1 MQLNFNSY
9 FWPGVKQFKKALSFM
24 EILHNFSLKKYNTFG
39 IEAKA
44 KQFVAVHSAGD
55 LTTILQEN
63 KSHKKFILGGG
74 SNMLL
79 TKDIDALVV
88 HIDLKGKEI
97 IKENDDFVW
106 IESQAG
112 ENWHEFVLWT
122 IDQNFGGLEN
132 MSLIPGNVGTTPI
145 QNIGAYGAEVKDT
158 FVSCEAMAIE
168 NQEIKTFI
176 KEECH
181 FGYRESIFKNKAKDQ
196 YVITS
201 VIFKLTKRNHKI
213 NTSYGDIIAELAK
226 NNPEASGQNPTLK
239 EVSNAVIA
247 IRQSKLPDPKELG
260 NSGSFFKNPILLKS
274 DFEKIHQQFPE
285 MKYFD
290 ISETEVKV
298 PAGWLI
304 EQAGFKGK
312 RFGDA
317 GIHKNQALVLVNYGN
332 ATGQEILNVAK
343 DIQATIF
350 KTFGIHIEAE
360 VNVI

>member
-1 MQLNFNSY
+1 MHDSTMQ
-9 FWPGVKQFKKALSFM
+9 KALSFM
-24 EILHNFSLKKYNTFG
+24 EIQHNFSLKKYNTFG

-44 KQFVAVHSAGD
+44 KQFVAIHSVQE
-55 LTTILQEN
+55 LKNVLQEN
-63 KSHKKFILGGG
+63 KATQKFILGGG

-79 TKDIDALVV
+79 TKDIDALVI
-88 HIDLKGKEI
+88 HIDLKGKKI

-106 IESQAG
+106 VECQAG
-112 ENWHEFVLWT
+112 ESWHEFVLWT
-122 IDQNFGGLEN
+122 IDQNFGALEN
-132 MSLIPGNVGTTPI
+132 MSLIPGNIGTTPV
-145 QNIGAYGAEVKDT
+145 QNIGAYGTEIKDT
-158 FVSCEAMAIE
+158 FVSCEAMTIAS
-168 NQEIKTFI
+168 QEMKTFT

-181 FGYRESIFKNKAKDQ
+181 FGYRESIFKNEVKNQ
-196 YVITS
+196 YIITS
-201 VIFKLTKRNHKI
+201 VVFKLTKTNHKI
-213 NTSYGDIIAELAK
+213 NTSYGDISVELARK
-226 NNPEASGQNPTLK
+226 NITNPTLK
-239 EVSNAVIA
+239 DVSNAVIT
-247 IRQSKLPDPKELG
+247 IRKSKLPDPKQLG

-274 DFEKIHQQFPE
+274 DFQKIHQQFPE

-332 ATGQEILNVAK
+332 ATGQEILNVSK
-343 DIQATIF
+343 DIQQTIF
-350 KTFGIHIEAE
+350 KMFGIHIEAE

>member
-1 MQLNFNSY
+1 
-9 FWPGVKQFKKALSFM
+9 M
-24 EILHNFSLKKYNTFG
+24 EIQTNFSLKNYNTFG

-44 KQFVAVHSAGD
+44 KLFVAVHSIAE
-55 LTTILQEN
+55 LKTVLEEN
-63 KSHKKFILGGG
+63 KSQKKFILGGG

-79 TKDIDALVV
+79 TQDIDALVIHV
-88 HIDLKGKEI
+88 DLKGKKI
-97 IKENDDFVW
+97 IKDDDNFVW
-106 IESQAG
+106 VESQAG

-132 MSLIPGNVGTTPI
+132 MSLIPGNVGTTPV
-145 QNIGAYGAEVKDT
+145 QNIGAYGTEIKDT

-168 NQEIKTFI
+168 NQKTKTFS
-176 KEECH
+176 KDECH
-181 FGYRESIFKNKAKDQ
+181 FGYRESVFKNEVKDQ
-196 YVITS
+196 YIITS
-201 VIFKLTKRNHKI
+201 VVFKLTKRNHKI
-213 NTSYGDIIAELAK
+213 NISYGDIAAQLSNK
-226 NNPEASGQNPTLK
+226 NIQIPTLK
-239 EVSNAVIA
+239 DVSDAVIA
-247 IRQSKLPDPKELG
+247 IRTSKLPDPKELG

-285 MKYFD
+285 MKYYD
-290 ISETEVKV
+290 ISPTEVKV

-317 GIHKNQALVLVNYGN
+317 GVHKNQALVLVNYGN
-332 ATGQEILNVAK
+332 ATGQEILDVSK
-343 DIQATIF
+343 TIQETIF

>member
-1 MQLNFNSY
+1 
-9 FWPGVKQFKKALSFM
+9 M
-24 EILHNFSLKKYNTFG
+24 EIQHNISLKKYNTFG

-44 KQFVAVHSAGD
+44 KQFAAVHSTEE
-55 LTTILQEN
+55 LKVILKEN
-63 KSHKKFILGGG
+63 KEQKKFILGGG

-79 TKDIDALVV
+79 TKDVDALVI
-88 HIDLKGKEI
+88 HIDLKGKKI
-97 IKENDDFVW
+97 IDENEDFVW
-106 IESQAG
+106 VESQAG

-122 IDQNFGGLEN
+122 IDQNFGGMEN
-132 MSLIPGNVGTTPI
+132 MSLIPGNVGATPV
-145 QNIGAYGAEVKDT
+145 QNIGAYGNEIKDT
-158 FVSCEAMAIE
+158 FVSCEAMTIE
-168 NQEIKTFI
+168 NQEMKTFLR
-176 KEECH
+176 EDCH
-181 FGYRESIFKNKAKDQ
+181 FGYRESVFKNDARNK

-201 VIFKLTKRNHKI
+201 VIFKLTKHNHKI
-213 NTSYGDIIAELAK
+213 NISYGDITAELAK
-226 NNPEASGQNPTLK
+226 KNINNPSLK

-247 IRQSKLPDPKELG
+247 IRQSKLPDPKVLG
-260 NSGSFFKNPILLKS
+260 NSGSFFKNPVLLKS
-274 DFEKIHQQFPE
+274 DFEKIHQHFPE

-290 ISETEVKV
+290 ISDTEVKV

-332 ATGQEILNVAK
+332 ATGQEILAVSKN
-343 DIQATIF
+343 IQDTIF